1 MGHRGVEFSENL
13 KLRRTLPPAP
23 PGAFTQLERLKGRLL
38 LFLRDEMSELEKVC
52 GALAV
57 RDSPESFPMPVWSL
71 AC

>member
-1 MGHRGVEFSENL
+1 MLPHV
-13 KLRRTLPPAP
+13 PPAP

-57 RDSPESFPMPVWSL
+57 RDSPESFPMPAWSL